1 MSSFRTKVYIVQR
14 ASGEVIAAKLTFLD
28 AHQIAKA
35 HAPARVLFA
44 VADKTQALNVT
55 AHSADQSLVQSIAN
69 LDALNKRADT
79 AR

>member
-14 ASGEVIAAKLTFLD
+14 ANGDVIAAKLTFID

-44 VADKTQALNVT
+44 IADKTQTLNVT
-55 AHSADQSLVQSIAN
+55 AHSADQRKCN
-69 LDALNKRADT
+69 FRDR
-79 AR
+79 RHG

>member
-1 MSSFRTKVYIVQR
+1 MSSFKVKVYIVQK
-14 ASGEVIAAKLTFLD
+14 ASGEVIAAKLTFID

-55 AHSADQSLVQSIAN
+55 AHSADQSSVQSIAN
-69 LDALNKRADT
+69 PGALNKRVVT
-79 AR
+79 AC